1 MQCGIRGANAEDG
14 PAALSL
20 RSHSHTRGDLEATN
34 ASRFVRRRWGERA
47 DVVKT
52 GGECCRVAGGY
63 RSRKA
68 DSYRGMPES
77 WDRHSLDWRSN
88 HHQSF
93 RGPRDRRCAAGR
105 GYSRHDQETYEP
117 RPGVMDR
124 GHRTNQQSRNHKDH
138 GGTPGL
144 FHISGTPVSQSAYL
158 EDPYRATETAAP
170 SAANMRSQPHLR

>member
-1 MQCGIRGANAEDG
+1 MGHAREEEVPYRRSMQCGIRGANAEDG

-63 RSRKA
+63 GSRKA

-88 HHQSF
+88 HRSEEHTSELQS
-93 RGPRDRRCAAGR
+93 
-105 GYSRHDQETYEP
+105 
-117 RPGVMDR
+117 
-124 GHRTNQQSRNHKDH
+124 
-138 GGTPGL
+138 L
-144 FHISGTPVSQSAYL
+144 
-158 EDPYRATETAAP
+158 
-170 SAANMRSQPHLR
+170 